1 MLKFSLPVII
11 GGAVLAVGATLGTV
25 AVAMPGNYAPVPA
38 PTYSL
43 DPAPESTPVTP
54 GTEMNPYVNLQ
65 REIAPGVRVGDL
77 AAGLSVNITAT
88 GATFSYVGPCLDA
101 DNAVTVWSNVPG
113 MWKSRS
119 NSSYRCPVGQQ
130 TYRYASITWS
140 EDTRNGYCSSPLGA
154 QSAFRAEFFGQ
165 FTQWVPIPE
174 AYKQCVDGR
183 APEGAIPGA
192 AVSASAAP
200 VSPAPAT
207 VSPVVP
213 APVVT
218 PSAPALSSSTPI
230 PTP

>member
-1 MLKFSLPVII
+1 MLKFSLPVLI
-11 GGAVLAVGATLGTV
+11 GGSVLVVGATLGTV
-25 AVAMPGNYAPVPA
+25 AVAAPGNYAPVPE

-54 GTEMNPYVNLQ
+54 GSDMNPYVNLQ
-65 REIAPGVRVGDL
+65 REIAPGVRMGDL

-113 MWKSRS
+113 VWKSRS

-140 EDTRNGYCSSPLGA
+140 EDTRNGYCYSPLGA

-174 AYKQCVDGR
+174 AYKVCVNGQ
-183 APEGAIPGA
+183 APEGAIP
-192 AVSASAAP
+192 
-200 VSPAPAT
+200 
-207 VSPVVP
+207 

-218 PSAPALSSSTPI
+218 PAPVAPAPVSSATPSVSASTSAI
-230 PTP
+230 PTPTASATQ